1 MFEEEESSNTDV
13 SILSIESIV
22 DILKEKKNYLLSQDV
37 ERYVRFVSFD
47 KGVLFINFDTGYPRE
62 LLKNLNTFFANAKY
76 NIKVEHSNEV
86 GEDTIYKKKRDI
98 FEAQLKEISNNPI
111 LKELLHSF
119 TNSYVA
125 KIEEI

>member
-1 MFEEEESSNTDV
+1 MFEEEINNNTDI

-22 DILKEKKNYLLSQDV
+22 DILREKKNYLLSQDV

-76 NIKVEHSNEV
+76 NIKVEHSNEA

-98 FEAQLKEISNNPI
+98 FEAQLKEISSNPI
-111 LKELLHSF
+111 LKEISQNF
-119 TNSYVA
+119 KNSYVA